1 MSCNAK
7 ERGRASP
14 PQPVRRSPAELR
26 PRPRSA
32 VRVGAGGGGGG
43 GGGAVRAAAG

>member
-7 ERGRASP
+7 ERGRACP

-43 GGGAVRAAAG
+43 GAVRAAAG